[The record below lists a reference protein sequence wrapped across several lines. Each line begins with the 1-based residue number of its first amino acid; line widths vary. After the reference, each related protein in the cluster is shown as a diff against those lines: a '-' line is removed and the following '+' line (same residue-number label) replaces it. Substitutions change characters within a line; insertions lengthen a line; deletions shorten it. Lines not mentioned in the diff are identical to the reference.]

1 MRAEGPK
8 PTHLPELRETLELV
22 EKPENK
28 EFASKLQAE
37 TGAIRLLISEIE
49 RDEAN
54 LRAAAEEAARKA
66 AEEEAARRAAEVE
79 AARKA
84 AEAAALAAAAAAAAA
99 SGAGS
104 MASASAVGFGPPKR
118 EAEEEY
124 NVIPDANTFRMLRQI
139 VTPSKSI
146 HDVVIAFFLL
156 LDVPENT
163 TKVCTRV
170 LQCDS
175 STDCTECV
183 EYA

>member
-66 AEEEAARRAAEVE
+66 AEEE